1 MFVPV
6 VDKSNKSLM
15 PTAPSRAKRWINSGK
30 ATPFFR
36 KGIFCVRLNIEPSN
50 RNTQPIAVGI
60 DPGSE
65 REGYTVKSKSHTYLN
80 VQSHTVN
87 WVKDN
92 EETSSNMRRARRFR
106 KTPCRKPRWNRNQG
120 KERIPPSTKARWQ
133 LKLRVA
139 KWLNSIFPLSVFVV
153 EDVQATTKKQSKKN
167 KAFKWN
173 CRFSPLQVGKSW
185 FYFELQRIAPVTLK
199 QGYETAQLRKELDLK
214 KSKNK
219 KKTEFKAHCVDSWV
233 LANSAVG
240 GHLKPD
246 NTSLVELIP
255 LQIYRR
261 QLHRLQPQKK
271 GKRPRYGGS
280 MSAGFKRG
288 GIVKHSK
295 FSFCYVGG
303 WQEKPTRKE
312 PNRKQVSLHSLE
324 TGKRLT
330 QRANVCDIKFLSYN
344 SWRLN
349 KA

>member
-6 VDKSNKSLM
+6 VDKNNKALM
-15 PTAPSRAKRWINSGK
+15 PTTPSRAKRWIREGK

-36 KGIFCVRLNIEPSN
+36 KCLFCVRLNVEPSN

-87 WVKDN
+87 WVKDS

-120 KERIPPSTKARWQ
+120 KTRIPPSTKARWQ

-153 EDVQATTKKQSKKN
+153 EDVQASTRTQTNKN

-173 CRFSPLQVGKSW
+173 RCFSPLQVGKSW
-185 FYFELQRIAPVTLK
+185 FYFELQRITTVVLR
-199 QGYETAQLRKELDLK
+199 QGYEIAQLRKELGLK
-214 KSKNK
+214 KGKNK

-233 LANSAVG
+233 LANSAVN
-240 GHLKPD
+240 GHIKPD
-246 NTSLVELIP
+246 NMKLFELIP
-255 LQIYRR
+255 LQLSRR
-261 QLHRLQPQKK
+261 QLHRLQPQKG
-271 GKRPRYGGS
+271 GKRSRYGGS

-295 FSFCYVGG
+295 YSICYVGG
-303 WQEKPTRKE
+303 WQEKPTKKE
-312 PNRKQVSLHSLE
+312 PLRKQVSLHSVE

-330 QRANVCDIKFLSYN
+330 QGANIGDIKFLSYN

-349 KA
+349 KV